1 LPAERLH
8 RLHYVVI
15 FRILSYLAADDLIR
29 SFGKL
34 LLRASHRW
42 SQHRLAWLRILR
54 EWEIGARRGQTGTSR
69 CPCFDTPKIG
79 AAIQL
84 WYFSLSVTRSAQ
96 FH

>member
-1 LPAERLH
+1 MSSSSEFFA
-8 RLHYVVI
+8 
-15 FRILSYLAADDLIR
+15 SLAADDLIR

-34 LLRASHRW
+34 LPRASHRW

-54 EWEIGARRGQTGTSR
+54 EWEIGARRGQTGTYR